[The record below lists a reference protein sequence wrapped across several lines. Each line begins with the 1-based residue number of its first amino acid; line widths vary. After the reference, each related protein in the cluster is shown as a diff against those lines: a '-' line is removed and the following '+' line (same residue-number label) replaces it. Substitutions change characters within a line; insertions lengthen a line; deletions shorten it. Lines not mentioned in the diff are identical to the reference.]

1 MSYYDYIEL
10 QPLDCYKNLL
20 DRGSI
25 TDVEDL
31 KWYLQFI
38 YDTAKKQVR
47 WLSHQVMHIM

>member
-31 KWYLQFI
+31 NGI
-38 YDTAKKQVR
+38 YNLFMIPQKKQVR